1 MIGLWLIREYFQGGV
16 IDRQFACS
24 NCDYTS
30 GHVMISWKYC
40 PICGSRNYLSIKE
53 MEKRD
58 ERRIKNETDN

>member
-1 MIGLWLIREYFQGGV
+1 MMGLWLIREYFQGGV

-30 GHVMISWKYC
+30 GHVMTSWKYC
-40 PICGSRNYLSIKE
+40 PICGSRNYLSIEE

-58 ERRIKNETDN
+58 ERIIKE

>member
-30 GHVMISWKYC
+30 GHVMTSWKYC
-40 PICGSRNYLSIKE
+40 PICGSRNFLSIE
-53 MEKRD
+53 EIKR
-58 ERRIKNETDN
+58 ETENIENK